1 MEFLENS
8 LVVQCLGLGTFTAVG
23 LGSIPGQ
30 RTKILQAA
38 QCGQKN
44 PQNKNEILQREIY
57 SLVIQTIQA
66 TSQ

>member
-44 PQNKNEILQREIY
+44 PKNKNEILQREIY